1 MTQRK
6 NNRYYNINEL
16 IKDVEALGDWRD
28 PSQLE
33 AFSEVYYKM
42 TNTGH
47 ACSSQKGMHYYP
59 IDVFN
64 AMHDVSSKKFPKQD
78 GDLEIEATIFYG
90 NIHDLAI
97 KTMELYQSIIYHHC
111 HLTRQSSTNFQPL
124 AKSIWQVTPQPL
136 KKSFLTSNKV

>member
-97 KTMELYQSIIYHHC
+97 KNHGAVSIYYISPLPFDKAEFDEL
-111 HLTRQSSTNFQPL
+111 STSCKNYM
-124 AKSIWQVTPQPL
+124 AGHTPAPEEVV
-136 KKSFLTSNKV
+136 FDI